1 MMLNGKKFEH
11 LHYGNGPATSYF
23 TGEGK
28 IIQTKSST
36 RDLGVTMSDDA
47 KFNQHI
53 LTIVEKVQILIGWI
67 LRTFRSREHDVMLTL
82 WKSLVIPHIDN
93 CSQLWSPNEVNLIQ
107 QIEDLQKSFTR
118 RIKNLHNQNYWERL
132 QTLKLIL
139 GQSRSMPIPDKEEN
153 VTYH

>member
-1 MMLNGKKFEH
+1 MISDIDERTTKAELASFADDTRIKKGIQNIIDQFHLQNDLNNVYQWSTKNKMMLNGKKFEH

-67 LRTFRSREHDVMLTL
+67 LRIFSSREHDM
-82 WKSLVIPHIDN
+82 S
-93 CSQLWSPNEVNLIQ
+93 CSPFGNL
-107 QIEDLQKSFTR
+107 
-118 RIKNLHNQNYWERL
+118 
-132 QTLKLIL
+132 
-139 GQSRSMPIPDKEEN
+139 
-153 VTYH
+153 